1 MKAYQLK
8 AAIKKSKPL
17 TWRRCLVPAGITYS
31 QLGILLSSLMEENEE
46 EEFSFEFY
54 QKKIRFREDDGI
66 RPFCCS
72 DFYYDLAE
80 ASENYI
86 DELLDQEEWFSFY
99 YGEDL
104 ALRVSVE
111 KRLEYSGENYPIIMA
126 GRGDICTEGLDN
138 YDLRESLQKKQD
150 EWKQAFPVS
159 YGGPEYKKR
168 DEIRKELADGRYGLH
183 CCSDAVSDSH
193 RTQHSGNYY
202 MQKFAEQISGALW
215 KTSELEKEQKDFREK
230 LYNDAVMGG
239 LVGASMQPEEK
250 NGSIRPSETGKKS
263 GLEILLKDI
272 LLNYEK
278 EELKNFGRELHLRIS
293 SLNKDMLAE
302 KIANEMLMGDVMRK
316 SFLILRDEEISAW
329 EACIRQN
336 ECFRPSAHTL
346 AFLERIYERKY
357 LVIYDDD
364 YVDIPK
370 DVIQKYHKINT
381 PEFQNLRRQVAW
393 MLDCLWMHARIY
405 GSAPV
410 SVMIRMYRKRQGFHV
425 NREEWCSIFDRIPEP
440 EQQWV
445 LDQDKVITKALFERE
460 AYRKVEAMQGSREF
474 YIPDA
479 EEIMDCSRNGYP
491 SQNPHYQNLKCFF
504 LERLEL
510 EEIRA
515 DNMLRLAWNRLPAG
529 YQIPEIMRRLRDAG
543 IELKRAKDRETLT
556 RLLEDVSDHTRMMKY
571 RGYTPREYSDK
582 EQQEPE
588 LLSRYPVLSPAAGK
602 PGKTNVK
609 IYPNAPCPCGSGKKY
624 KKCCGK

>member
-8 AAIKKSKPL
+8 AAIKKSRPL

-31 QLGILLSSLMEENEE
+31 QLGILLSSLMEENKEK
-46 EEFSFEFY
+46 EFSFEFY
-54 QKKIRFREDDGI
+54 QKKIRFREDDGNQ
-66 RPFCCS
+66 PFRCS

-99 YGEDL
+99 YGADL

-183 CCSDAVSDSH
+183 CCSDAISDSH

-202 MQKFAEQISGALW
+202 MRKFAEQVSEITRKLE
-215 KTSELEKEQKDFREK
+215 ELEKGQKDFSQK
-230 LYNDAVMGG
+230 FCNDEVIRQ
-239 LVGASMQPEEK
+239 LLETLMQPEAGAE
-250 NGSIRPSETGKKS
+250 S
-263 GLEILLKDI
+263 GILLKDT
-272 LLNYEK
+272 LLCYEK

-316 SFLILRDEEISAW
+316 NFLTLRDEEISAW
-329 EACIRQN
+329 EACIRQK

-346 AFLERIYERKY
+346 ALLERIYKRRY
-357 LVIYDDD
+357 LMIYDDD

-381 PEFQNLRRQVAW
+381 LEFQNLRRQVAW
-393 MLDCLWMHARIY
+393 MLDCLRIHVRLY

-410 SVMIRMYRKRQGFHV
+410 SVMIRMYRKRQGFHA
-425 NREEWCSIFDRIPEP
+425 NREEWHFIFDRIPEQ
-440 EQQWV
+440 EQYWV
-445 LDQDKVITKALFERE
+445 LDQDKVITKALFEGE
-460 AYRKVEAMQGSREF
+460 EYRKVEVMQGSREF

-479 EEIMDCSRNGYP
+479 EEIMDYSRNGYL
-491 SQNPHYQNLKCFF
+491 SQNSYYQNLKCFF

-510 EEIRA
+510 EEIQT
-515 DNMLRLAWNRLPAG
+515 DNMLRLVWNRISAG

-556 RLLEDVSDHTRMMKY
+556 RLLEDVSNHTRMMKY
-571 RGYTPREYSDK
+571 RGYTQAEYYDK
-582 EQQEPE
+582 EQQESE
-588 LLSRYPVLSPAAGK
+588 LLSRSPVLSPAVGK